1 MTERV
6 SAYDIQNNPTR
17 AWNVFADEI
26 SHLHN
31 DLDIMRNN
39 KDRVGSMPNDVFSR
53 LRDLWTI
60 IGMTLVRK

>member
-6 SAYDIQNNPTR
+6 SAYDLEHDPAR

-39 KDRVGSMPNDVFSR
+39 KNRIGPMPNDIKQR
-53 LRDLWTI
+53 LRNLWFA
-60 IGMTLVRK
+60 IGLGMEEE